1 MHFFR
6 ATCPFELYCSFQ
18 QLLTT
23 SRQVRSSEHPSALNA
38 AVGRNVKCLFDGD
51 SVFLLRP

>member
-23 SRQVRSSEHPSALNA
+23 SRRVRSFEHPSALNA